1 MASETTSTATL
12 NPAYIVG
19 NISKTR
25 HDIQRVSAE
34 VATARRNALW
44 LEEAA
49 KGARNPHTQ
58 TIVRDLKH
66 DIAGVAAGASDLWKD
81 VDSLSDRITTLYVEQ
96 ADTLNTIT
104 RELEGLAGLIE
115 TTAETMPEDETAKG
129 LEALAHVARLNA
141 RAVRMSAITFAEA
154 AEQARR
160 AEEGG
165 GE

>member
-25 HDIQRVSAE
+25 RDIQRVSAE
-34 VATARRNALW
+34 IATARRNALW

-49 KGARNPHTQ
+49 KGARNPHAK

-96 ADTLNTIT
+96 ADTLNAIT
-104 RELEGLAGLIE
+104 RELEGMAGLID

>member
-1 MASETTSTATL
+1 M
-12 NPAYIVG
+12 G
-19 NISKTR
+19 NIDKTR
-25 HDIQRVSAE
+25 RDIQRVSAE
-34 VATARRNALW
+34 IATAKRNALW

-49 KGARNPHTQ
+49 KGATDPNTK

-66 DIAGVAAGASDLWKD
+66 DIAGAEAGASDLWRD
-81 VDSLSDRITTLYVEQ
+81 MDSLADRVTTLYVEQ
-96 ADTLNTIT
+96 ADTLNATA

-141 RAVRMSAITFAEA
+141 RAVRLSAITFTEA

-160 AEEGG
+160 AEKGG